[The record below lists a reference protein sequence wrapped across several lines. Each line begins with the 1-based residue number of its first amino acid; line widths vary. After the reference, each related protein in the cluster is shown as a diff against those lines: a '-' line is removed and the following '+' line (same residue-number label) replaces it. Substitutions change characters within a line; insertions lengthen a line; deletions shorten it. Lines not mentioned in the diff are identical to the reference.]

1 MSDASA
7 RQVVL
12 VVDDTPANIDILVAT
27 LRDDYQVKIAV
38 NGEKA
43 LQLAAAEPR
52 PDLILLDV
60 MMPGIDGY
68 ETCRRLKIDSSTQQI
83 PVIFVTALGAD
94 EDEARGLDLGGVDF
108 ITKPFN
114 PSLLKARVRN
124 HLALKRYRD
133 ELEELVR
140 ERTKELLLTRD
151 VTISAMGTLAEYRDP
166 ETGGHIKR
174 TQSYV
179 RILAEGLRDH
189 PRFSGY
195 LDAEMIDVLVKS
207 APLHDIGKVGVA
219 DSILLKP
226 GKLTDDEFAEMKK
239 HAILGR
245 DAIATAERQLG
256 TDSFLRTAREIAETH
271 QEKWDGSGYPHGL
284 RGDDIP
290 ISGRLMA
297 VADVYDALISKRVYK
312 PPYPHSRA
320 VAIIT
325 EGRGS
330 HFDPDIVD
338 AFIRY
343 REQFRQTALQYAD
356 YDEERAC
363 LEK

>member
-1 MSDASA
+1 MQDPTS

-43 LQLAAAEPR
+43 LRLAAAEPQ

-68 ETCRRLKIDSSTQQI
+68 ETCRQLKADSGTRRI

-124 HLALKRYRD
+124 HLELKRYRD
-133 ELEELVR
+133 HLEELVR

-174 TQSYV
+174 TQTYV
-179 RILAEGLRDH
+179 RLLAERSEEHTSEL
-189 PRFSGY
+189 
-195 LDAEMIDVLVKS
+195 
-207 APLHDIGKVGVA
+207 
-219 DSILLKP
+219 
-226 GKLTDDEFAEMKK
+226 
-239 HAILGR
+239 
-245 DAIATAERQLG
+245 Q
-256 TDSFLRTAREIAETH
+256 
-271 QEKWDGSGYPHGL
+271 
-284 RGDDIP
+284 
-290 ISGRLMA
+290 
-297 VADVYDALISKRVYK
+297 
-312 PPYPHSRA
+312 
-320 VAIIT
+320 
-325 EGRGS
+325 S
-330 HFDPDIVD
+330 H
-338 AFIRY
+338 
-343 REQFRQTALQYAD
+343 
-356 YDEERAC
+356 
-363 LEK
+363 